1 MLAAGFAF
9 ACMGV
14 LVKLGAARFSSDE
27 LVFYRSLFG
36 LLFALALLRGR
47 GLSLATPHWRGHL
60 WRGISGTLAMMLF
73 FHCISELPL
82 ATAITLNYT
91 SALFLAALTVLALG
105 DRFHLPLAST
115 LLLGFAGIALV
126 LHPTLARDQLPT
138 ALLGLLSG
146 ALAGVALL
154 NVRRLG
160 EQGESATLIVFYFSL
175 ISTLGSGL
183 WMLREPLARPD
194 LADLALL
201 AGIGACATFAQLA
214 MTRAHRSGATLMV
227 GTFSYST
234 IAFAALFG
242 ILLWD
247 EALSPSGWAGMA
259 LIVASGVLSLKLS
272 PKH

>member
-1 MLAAGFAF
+1 MLAAGFSF

-14 LVKLGAARFSSDE
+14 LVKLGSARFSSNE

-36 LLFALALLRGR
+36 LIFVLALLHGR
-47 GLSLATPHWRGHL
+47 SLSLTTAHWHGHL
-60 WRGISGTLAMMLF
+60 WRGISGTVAMMLF
-73 FHCISELPL
+73 FYCITELPL

-91 SALFLAALTVLALG
+91 SALFLAALTVWALG
-105 DRFHLPLAST
+105 DRLHLPLTSA
-115 LLLGFAGIALV
+115 LLLGFIGIALV
-126 LHPTLARDQLPT
+126 LHPTLERNQLST

-183 WMLREPLARPD
+183 WMLRSPLTRPEPHY
-194 LADLALL
+194 LALL

-227 GTFSYST
+227 STLSYST